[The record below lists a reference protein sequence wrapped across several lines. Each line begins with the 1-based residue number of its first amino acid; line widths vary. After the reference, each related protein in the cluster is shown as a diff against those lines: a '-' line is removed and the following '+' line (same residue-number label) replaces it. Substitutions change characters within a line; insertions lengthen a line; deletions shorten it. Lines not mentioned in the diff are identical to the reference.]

1 GRRGRA
7 DPARRAPGGPGVCVR
22 ALPAGLPGLRARA
35 DRGLPRRAAARLRRA
50 DERADRRGPR
60 RAGRGRPRR
69 PAGQR
74 GHLDGGLGDG
84 GRAGAPA
91 RPSPTT
97 TLNRDP
103 PGHPLP
109 GPPRPPV
116 RGPSSTGTASTTP
129 TRRWHGGPGAPG
141 WVTSVTPNGGVRVA
155 FLEAR

>member
-1 GRRGRA
+1 
-7 DPARRAPGGPGVCVR
+7 
-22 ALPAGLPGLRARA
+22 
-35 DRGLPRRAAARLRRA
+35 
-50 DERADRRGPR
+50 ADRRGPR

-129 TRRWHGGPGAPG
+129 TRRWHGGPGAPRL
-141 WVTSVTPNGGVRVA
+141 VTSVTPNGGVRVV
-155 FLEAR
+155 FLGARWAASALRPSRRARGAASCGAPPRAPRTAPPWATAAGGRA